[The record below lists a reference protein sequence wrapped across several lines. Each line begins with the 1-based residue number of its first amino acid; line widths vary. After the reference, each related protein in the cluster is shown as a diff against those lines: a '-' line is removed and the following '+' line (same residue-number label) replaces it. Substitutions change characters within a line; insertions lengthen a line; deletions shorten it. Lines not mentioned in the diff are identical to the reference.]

1 MSETA
6 PLFAPPEDEDP
17 ARPGD
22 PFSRLRYH
30 YGQLLGAEDF
40 SAEQRYHLLRE
51 RLLAATLHGH
61 GTLRGLRVTKR
72 EDALSGTVQLVCAP
86 GLALDALGRLIHIGQ
101 EVCLDVTGLA
111 LAPFWTDL
119 APPPGADPDTRARRA
134 YVVLSYRACLA
145 GEVPAIAPPCSGEEA
160 ALAFSRV
167 EDRWRLCLAAE
178 PPPDPHPLAME
189 WSAAAGTGGLGA
201 RLREFILSPPAAVA
215 RFWSN
220 GDEAP
225 LLLATV
231 DFEPVGDPV
240 ERTSVRG
247 EPDNGPRALL
257 PPLQALAAM
266 TTGLRLLGPGG
277 AAPFRLLS
285 VAAEAGGGAT
295 VLRLAFTQPPD
306 ATSFGPGAVEVLRRD
321 ASGAWASV
329 AVGAVDVPAGGSG
342 AAVKLGE
349 HWTAP
354 TTFQLLLRGA
364 GPGPLLDMD
373 GQPLSGLDGEPPLP
387 PGAGR
392 DVSLVARFTP

>member
-6 PLFAPPEDEDP
+6 TIFAPLEDEDP

-22 PFSRLRYH
+22 PFSRLRYQ

-40 SAEQRYHLLRE
+40 AAEQRYHVLRE
-51 RLLAATLHGH
+51 RLLTATLHGY
-61 GTLRGLRVTKR
+61 GTVRGLAVTKR
-72 EDALSGTVQLVCAP
+72 EDGLSGAVQLVCAP
-86 GLALDALGRLIHIGQ
+86 GLAVDPLGRLIHIGQ

-111 LAPFWTDL
+111 RAPFWADL
-119 APPPGADPDTRARRA
+119 AAPPGAAADARTRRA

-145 GEVPAIAPPCSGEEA
+145 DEVPAIAPPCSGQDA

-178 PPPDPHPLAME
+178 PPPDPHPLAMD
-189 WSAAAGTGGLGA
+189 WAAAAAAGT
-201 RLREFILSPPAAVA
+201 LRERLLAFVLAPPAAVS

-225 LLLATV
+225 LLLAVV

-240 ERTSVRG
+240 ERTSVPG
-247 EPDNGPRALL
+247 EPDNSPRALL
-257 PPLQALAAM
+257 PDVQVLAAM

-277 AAPFRLLS
+277 AGPFRLVS
-285 VAAEAGGGAT
+285 VAARSEAGQI
-295 VLRLAFTQPPD
+295 VLDARFTTTPDMTSLTPD
-306 ATSFGPGAVEVLRRD
+306 AIRIFRRD
-321 ASGAWASV
+321 GTGAWVAASFNGWSNP
-329 AVGAVDVPAGGSG
+329 APGQALITVGED
-342 AAVKLGE
+342 
-349 HWTAP
+349 WTAP
-354 TTFQLLLRGA
+354 TTYQLLLRGA
-364 GPGPLLDMD
+364 GAGPLLDVA
-373 GQPLSGLDGEPPLP
+373 GEPLSGLDGEPPLP